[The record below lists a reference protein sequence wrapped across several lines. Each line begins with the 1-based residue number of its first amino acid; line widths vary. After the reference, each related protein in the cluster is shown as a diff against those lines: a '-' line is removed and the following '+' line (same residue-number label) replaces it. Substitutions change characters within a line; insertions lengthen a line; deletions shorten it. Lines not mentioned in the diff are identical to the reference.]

1 MVLIAE
7 HGIDIETLYLSFSEF
22 LLAEVLLFFKGVLLS
37 SKLCLLL
44 RLALSSFFS
53 STALLFLSSDFVKVS

>member
-37 SKLCLLL
+37 SELCLLL
-44 RLALSSFFS
+44 CLALSSFFG
-53 STALLFLSSDFVKVS
+53 STALLFLSTDFVKVS